1 MFALLTPVL
10 PGTVATTLRPDDP
23 TLVAYAVYHHF
34 RALGWCV
41 RSGVKF
47 CVDWLLYRR
56 GPVFSHSAYV
66 PTNALTDDASFSI
79 LVVPVY
85 TDTSD
90 RDTSPYA
97 KTDWYAERLSWK
109 WINTVMRVNSL
120 VMKTV
125 VVAYVTIPACRDFR
139 PHGGDVRSILAQYS
153 VREVSLMRFSPAR
166 RRD

>member
-1 MFALLTPVL
+1 MVPSGREVSALLTPIL
-10 PGTVATTLRPDDP
+10 PGTVATELLPDDP
-23 TLVAYAVYHHF
+23 LLVQYAAYAHF

-56 GPVFSHSAYV
+56 GPVFSHSA
-66 PTNALTDDASFSI
+66 FSI

-85 TDTSD
+85 MSAAD
-90 RDTSPYA
+90 REASPHA
-97 KTDWYAERLSWK
+97 GTDWYAERQSWK

-125 VVAYVTIPACRDFR
+125 VVAYVTIPSREQFR
-139 PHGGDVRSILAQYS
+139 AHGGDLRKIMAQYS